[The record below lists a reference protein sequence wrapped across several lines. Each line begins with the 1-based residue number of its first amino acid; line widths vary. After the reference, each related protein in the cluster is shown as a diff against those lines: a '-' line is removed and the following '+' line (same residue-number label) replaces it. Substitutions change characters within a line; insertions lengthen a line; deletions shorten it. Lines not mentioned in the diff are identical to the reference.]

1 MACKHGKGIVD
12 AMLYEL
18 ASDEREMVGIP
29 CNKLNGLDRLG
40 SRQPTNHA

>member
-18 ASDEREMVGIP
+18 ASDKRKMVGIP
-29 CNKLNGLDRLG
+29 CNKLKDLDR
-40 SRQPTNHA
+40 